1 MLHWMEWVVVMRN
14 MPLAE
19 VDNKITC
26 KGVRYGAITSK
37 LLRKTIFLLQSE
49 VKTKIKEQLP
59 NQLVLVFDGWTEGN
73 EHFIGIHESKI
84 DPISNLAI
92 ETLLSMQP
100 LVLAEGVKTM
110 TSADRVC
117 HITKTLTHYGKT
129 VDNIVCLAG
138 DNCPVNQSMARILG
152 VPLMGCGL
160 HKFNLA
166 IKNWVMEQPSLLRII
181 MNLSILM
188 KKAGTL
194 KTLQL

>member
-1 MLHWMEWVVVMRN
+1 MFSWIMEWVAIQS
-14 MPLAE
+14 MPLTE
-19 VDNKITC
+19 VDNEITR
-26 KGVRYGAITSK
+26 KGICYHGAITSK

-73 EHFIGIHESKI
+73 EHFIGIHASYI

-100 LVLAEGVKTM
+100 LLAEGIKTM
-110 TSADRVC
+110 TAADRVC
-117 HITKTLTHYGKT
+117 HITKTRTHYGKT

-138 DNCPVNQSMARILG
+138 DTCPVNQSMARILG
-152 VPLMGCGL
+152 VPLLWCGL

-166 IKNWVMEQPSLLRII
+166 IKNWVVEQPVSPS
-181 MNLSILM
+181 N
-188 KKAGTL
+188 
-194 KTLQL
+194 